1 MIRLAVL
8 KFLCLIAFLPVLAQN
23 EPSVQAEPLIE
34 DSSNFIR
41 AYLMVAEPYYRYP
54 QSSFGHGFLRMQSV
68 PNNLDYCFS
77 LESGNYEGLFDI
89 CLGNYPNRL
98 VPVPT
103 EEYIQT
109 FTREGRIVT
118 GYPLN
123 IRLEEGQRLWK
134 LLDETA
140 TAGESPY
147 HDYFHHGC
155 SLEVIRMLER
165 SLDGRIVFG
174 DSAKQFDGTF
184 FTLGNRL
191 LPPNSWMHIPPSMLS
206 TTEGT
211 DRQLPDIEKA
221 TYPIAIP
228 TLFADATIE
237 APDGTHRPFF
247 KPGVKPEEFRPQR
260 RYVNTDA
267 PIIVWFSL
275 LFAVTAVFCALG
287 LLVKQRW
294 AQCLAWGWAAV
305 LFVFYCLLAMV
316 MTCICLLSSLPT
328 IHGWNW
334 NLLVYNLIPLG
345 VWIFSL
351 FRPFSESLWRRIH
364 LGYALWL
371 CAFMVVMLAWGGHQI
386 MEQYLL
392 VGTFAVYCFYRWMKP
407 SQVLSTQP
415 VG

>member
-1 MIRLAVL
+1 MIRIVL
-8 KFLCLIAFLPVLAQN
+8 LKLFCLFAFVPVLAQN
-23 EPSVQAEPLIE
+23 ESNVPAEPLIE
-34 DSSNFIR
+34 DSTNFVR

-54 QSSFGHGFLRMQSV
+54 QSSFGHGFLRMQSP

-77 LESGNYEGLFDI
+77 MESGNYEGLFDI

-103 EEYIQT
+103 EEYLQS

-118 GYPLN
+118 AYPLN

-140 TAGESPY
+140 LAGESPY

-155 SLEVIRMLER
+155 SLEIIRMLER

-191 LPPNSWMHIPPSMLS
+191 LPPNAWMHIPPSMLM
-206 TTEGT
+206 TLDGT

-221 TYPIAIP
+221 TFPIVIP
-228 TLFADATIE
+228 ALFADATIE
-237 APDGTHRPFF
+237 APDGTRRPFF
-247 KPGVKPEEFRPQR
+247 KPGVKPEEFRPQQ
-260 RYVNTDA
+260 RYVNTDV
-267 PIIVWFSL
+267 PIIVWFAL
-275 LFAVTAVFCALG
+275 LFAVTAVLCALG

-294 AQCLAWGWAAV
+294 AQRLARGWSFV
-305 LFVFYCLLAMV
+305 LFVFYCLLALV
-316 MTCICLLSSLPT
+316 MTYICVFSSLPT
-328 IHGWNW
+328 LHGWNW
-334 NLLVYNLIPLG
+334 NLLVYNLIPLI
-345 VWIFSL
+345 VWIVGRFRRFSD
-351 FRPFSESLWRRIH
+351 RLWRRIH

-371 CAFMVVMLAWGGHQI
+371 CLFMVVMFLWGNHQI
-386 MEQYLL
+386 LEQYLL
-392 VGTFAVYCFYRWMKP
+392 TATFAVACFYWAFRP
-407 SQVLSTQP
+407 SLASQP
-415 VG
+415 SGK